1 MRSDGS
7 VIHMEVRVRILRVSV
22 FGGLMVA
29 GTVVHAEER
38 LSSESC
44 NNVFSELRSQHPASE
59 ASALI
64 STLTTLSGASI
75 FRYVSGA
82 DSIITDMKKNFGP
95 TPFVTELDA
104 ARDKLDEQQ
113 KKYWLA
119 KARYEEFLVRRDT
132 EKFFGAKSEYKPLSS
147 KIARCASQSIYFGK
161 TKPGQYD
168 ALTKS
173 SFTKGRF
180 GHFTVGMNSCE
191 IKSSVGT
198 NNRFSEPDSWAGSK
212 FVVIDATF
220 KNEDSEGRLPS
231 EGSLIII
238 TPEKKELRY
247 DTTESVMQKG
257 YGIYFKSVN
266 PLVTMP
272 TKIVY
277 RIPAEITGEVLWEP
291 GRNPEGKKLWCT
303 FSKSENNT

>member
-22 FGGLMVA
+22 FVGLMVA
-29 GTVVHAEER
+29 GTVAHAEER
-38 LSSESC
+38 MSSEAC
-44 NNVFSELRSQHPASE
+44 NNAFSELKSQHAPD

-64 STLTTLSGASI
+64 STLTTLSQASVL
-75 FRYVSGA
+75 RYVSGA
-82 DSIITDMKKNFGP
+82 DSIITDMKKSFGP
-95 TPFVTELDA
+95 TPFVTELDT
-104 ARDKLDEQQ
+104 AREKMDAQQ

-119 KARYEEFLVRRDT
+119 KARYDEFLARHET
-132 EKFFGAKSEYKPLSS
+132 EKFFGAESEYKPLSS
-147 KIARCASQSIYFGK
+147 KIARCASQAIYFGN

-173 SFTKGRF
+173 SFRKGRF

-198 NNRFSEPDSWAGSK
+198 NSRYSEPDAWAGSK

-238 TPEKKELRY
+238 TPNRKELRY

-277 RIPAEITGEVLWEP
+277 RIPEDITGEVLWEP